1 MNIKEKVKVARL
13 KNELDQEVRVMNRSK
28 MVSPRLMTSMKF
40 YAVTMR
46 PQLNDNQ
53 LGEVINR
60 ALAEFE
66 THWPE
71 DFEEV
76 VMRVEFHADDVLG
89 YGDEEYAYSGEEQ

>member
-1 MNIKEKVKVARL
+1 MNIKEKVKAARL
-13 KNELDQEVRVMNRSK
+13 KHELDQEVKVMNRSK
-28 MVSPRLMTSMKF
+28 MVSPRMMTTMKV
-40 YAVTMR
+40 YALTMR

-89 YGDEEYAYSGEEQ
+89 YGDEEYAYSGEE

>member
-1 MNIKEKVKVARL
+1 MNRIEKVKEARL
-13 KNELDQEVRVMNRSK
+13 KHELDQEVRVMNRSK
-28 MVSPRLMTSMKF
+28 MVSPRMMTTMKV
-40 YAVTMR
+40 YALTMR

-89 YGDEEYAYSGEEQ
+89 YGDEEYAYSGEE

>member
-1 MNIKEKVKVARL
+1 MNRIEKVKEARL
-13 KNELDQEVRVMNRSK
+13 KHELDQEVRVMNRSK
-28 MVSPRLMTSMKF
+28 MVSPRMMTTMKV
-40 YAVTMR
+40 YALTMR

-53 LGEVINR
+53 VGEVINR

-89 YGDEEYAYSGEEQ
+89 YGDEEYAYSGEE